1 MVPAGALQPPLPFS
15 RWTEAEGL
23 FVMPLH
29 GMTSECVLRN
39 DIFLTQFHVLAYL
52 WGAVALGLLV
62 SSGNFTLRTEASLN
76 YLHSVCVFDLSL

>member
-1 MVPAGALQPPLPFS
+1 MPAGALRPPLPLS
-15 RWTEAEGL
+15 RWAEPEGL

-29 GMTSECVLRN
+29 GMTSERVLRD
-39 DIFLTQFHVLAYL
+39 DIFLTQSHVLAYL

-62 SSGNFTLRTEASLN
+62 SPGNFTLRTEASLN